1 MGSPAALPGICVW
14 TGDFSA
20 PPLQTLFVER
30 NSCVE
35 VLKFMRSSHCVVQL
49 GCFPHWCEQM
59 NGVRDCPGSCR
70 AKQRGVGPPVS
81 AAGQVA
87 GLQAAFPGSA
97 WLSLP
102 QASGMSHTAAEE
114 KIISKRTLC
123 HFLGEGRGSI
133 YRIPRPSA

>member
-1 MGSPAALPGICVW
+1 
-14 TGDFSA
+14 
-20 PPLQTLFVER
+20 
-30 NSCVE
+30 
-35 VLKFMRSSHCVVQL
+35 
-49 GCFPHWCEQM
+49 M

-114 KIISKRTLC
+114 KIISKQTLC

-133 YRIPRPSA
+133 YRIPRPSAWWLIEMTVLYFNGDEDM